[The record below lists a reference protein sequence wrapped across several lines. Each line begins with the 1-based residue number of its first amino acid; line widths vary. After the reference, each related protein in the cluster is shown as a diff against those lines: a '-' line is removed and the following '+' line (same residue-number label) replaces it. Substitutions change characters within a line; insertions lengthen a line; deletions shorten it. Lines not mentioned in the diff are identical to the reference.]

1 MYGMVRMPSLR
12 RLLVTAIDRNCEA
25 LIVVRRHLIGEVLRR
40 VEEAGLTIQDLRMET
55 IPRER
60 AKEHY
65 GEHRDKPFY
74 RELVDFITGGPVV
87 LAKVEGDNAIALW
100 RELMGPTDPV
110 DAPAGTIRGDLATEI
125 TENLVHGSD
134 SPESAA
140 RELKLFFGD

>member
-1 MYGMVRMPSLR
+1 
-12 RLLVTAIDRNCEA
+12 
-25 LIVVRRHLIGEVLRR
+25 
-40 VEEAGLTIQDLRMET
+40 MET

-60 AKEHY
+60 AEEHY

-74 RELVDFITGGPVV
+74 GELVDFITGGPVV

-100 RELMGPTDPV
+100 RELMGPTNPA

-140 RELKLFFGD
+140 RELKLFFGE

>member
-1 MYGMVRMPSLR
+1 MAVETTL
-12 RLLVTAIDRNCEA
+12 
-25 LIVVRRHLIGEVLRR
+25 LIVKPDGVRRHLIGEVLRQ
-40 VEEAGLTIQDLRMET
+40 VEEAGLTIQDLRMEA

-60 AKEHY
+60 AEEHY
-65 GEHRDKPFY
+65 GEHRDKPFFG
-74 RELVDFITGGPVV
+74 ELVDFITGGPVV

-100 RELMGPTDPV
+100 RDLMGPTDPA